1 MVNIVSLAVGIV
13 AALAT
18 AVAAQD
24 SSSPATPS
32 QTSSASTPSGSS
44 SAKYNLSNQG
54 GNVLS
59 GEINGTLFPHLF
71 TFFLQKYHSI
81 CR

>member
-18 AVAAQD
+18 VVAAQD
-24 SSSPATPS
+24 SSSSAAPS
-32 QTSSASTPSGSS
+32 QTSSAPTPSGTS

-54 GNVLS
+54 GKVLS
-59 GEINGTLFPHLF
+59 GEINGTLCFNH
-71 TFFLQKYHSI
+71 FL
-81 CR
+81 